1 MRRQALYLIPRAL
14 SASQLEGAHAVGNLA
29 WASAFELWDGSGTR
43 RALLP
48 AADGLSDRLYAHLSS
63 DDKPAQRTYGEE
75 LLQCFS
81 APRASVAGLEL
92 DRPRIMGVVN
102 VTPDSFSDGGERFD
116 SGRAVADGLA
126 MIEAGADIIDIGGES
141 TRPGAAPV
149 PVEEELRRVLPV
161 VKGLAAQGARVS
173 IDTRWARVMAEAAAA
188 GAAILNDVTALSG
201 DPESLSVA
209 AQSELPVVL
218 MHMQGE
224 PQTMQADP
232 QYEQVSLDV
241 FDYLTERIEA
251 CAAAGIPRDRLI
263 VDPGVGFGK
272 TLAHK
277 LRLLNDLA
285 LLHGTGCAILL
296 GVSRKS
302 FITKIDGPCEAKER
316 LPGSLAAML
325 YGIRQGVQIVRVHDV
340 AETRQAL
347 AVWCCMDVS
356 VLP

>member
-1 MRRQALYLIPRAL
+1 MRRHPCYLIPRAL
-14 SASQLEGAHAVGNLA
+14 SASRLEGARAVGNLA
-29 WASAFELWDGSGTR
+29 WASAFELWDGSGAR

-48 AADGLSDRLYAHLSS
+48 ATDKLADELYAHLNLE
-63 DDKPAQRTYGEE
+63 DEPAQRTYGHD
-75 LLQCFS
+75 LLRCFS
-81 APRASVAGLEL
+81 APRAAIAGLDL

-116 SGRAVADGLA
+116 CGRATADGLA
-126 MIEAGADIIDIGGES
+126 MIEAGADIIDVGGES

-161 VKGLAAQGARVS
+161 VKDLARQGARVS
-173 IDTRWARVMAEAAAA
+173 IDTRWSRVMAEAAAA
-188 GAAILNDVTALSG
+188 GATILNDVTALSG

-209 AQSELPVVL
+209 AQSGLPVVL

-224 PQTMQADP
+224 PQTMQAAP
-232 QYEQVSLDV
+232 QYHHVSLDV
-241 FDYLTERIEA
+241 FDYLTGRIAA
-251 CAAAGIPRDRLI
+251 CEAAGIPRDRLI
-263 VDPGVGFGK
+263 VDPGIGFGK
-272 TLAHK
+272 TLEHN

-302 FITKIDGPCEAKER
+302 FIAKIDGPCEARKR

-325 YGIRQGVQIVRVHDV
+325 NGIRQGVQIVRVHDV

-356 VLP
+356 LLP

>member
-1 MRRQALYLIPRAL
+1 MRRQAFYLIPRAL
-14 SASQLEGAHAVGNLA
+14 SASPLEGAHAVGNLA

-43 RALLP
+43 RALLS

-63 DDKPAQRTYGEE
+63 DDKPAQRTYGDE
-75 LLQCFS
+75 LLHCFS
-81 APRASVAGLEL
+81 APRASLAGLEL

-126 MIEAGADIIDIGGES
+126 MIEAGADIIDVGGES

-173 IDTRWARVMAEAAAA
+173 IDTRWAPVMAEAAAA

-209 AQSELPVVL
+209 AESGLPVVL
-218 MHMQGE
+218 MHMQGQ

-241 FDYLTERIEA
+241 FDYLTDRIEA
-251 CAAAGIPRDRLI
+251 CVAAGISRDRLV
-263 VDPGVGFGK
+263 VDPGIGFGK
-272 TLAHK
+272 TLAHN

-285 LLHGTGCAILL
+285 LLHGMGCAILL

-302 FITKIDGPCEAKER
+302 FIAKIDGPCDAKER

>member
-14 SASQLEGAHAVGNLA
+14 SASRLEGAHAVGNLA

-43 RALLP
+43 QALLA
-48 AADGLSDRLYAHLSS
+48 AADGLSDRLYAHLRS
-63 DDKPAQRTYGEE
+63 DDKSVQRTYAQD
-75 LLQCFS
+75 LLQRFS
-81 APRASVAGLEL
+81 APRAPVAGLSL

-126 MIEAGADIIDIGGES
+126 MIEAGADIIDVGGES

-149 PVEEELRRVLPV
+149 PVEEEQRRVLPV

-173 IDTRWARVMAEAAAA
+173 IDTRRAQVMAEAAAA

-209 AQSELPVVL
+209 AQSGLPVVL

-232 QYEQVSLDV
+232 QYGQVSLDV
-241 FDYLTERIEA
+241 FDYLTDRIEA

-263 VDPGVGFGK
+263 VDPGIGFGK
-272 TLAHK
+272 TLAHN

-302 FITKIDGPCEAKER
+302 FITTIDGPCEAKER

-347 AVWCCMDVS
+347 AVWCCMDVP

>member
-14 SASQLEGAHAVGNLA
+14 SASRLEGAHAVGNLA
-29 WASAFELWDGSGTR
+29 WASAFELWDGSGR
-43 RALLP
+43 RQALLP
-48 AADGLSDRLYAHLSS
+48 AADGLPDRLYAHLRS

-75 LLQCFS
+75 LLHCFS

-126 MIEAGADIIDIGGES
+126 MIEAGADIIDVGGES

-161 VKGLAAQGARVS
+161 VTGLAAQGARVS
-173 IDTRWARVMAEAAAA
+173 IDTRRAPVMAEAAAA

-209 AQSELPVVL
+209 AQSGLPVVL

-232 QYEQVSLDV
+232 QYGQVSLDV
-241 FDYLTERIEA
+241 FDYLTGRIEA
-251 CAAAGIPRDRLI
+251 CEASGIPRDRLI

-272 TLAHK
+272 TLAHN

-347 AVWCCMDVS
+347 AVWCCMDVP

>member
-1 MRRQALYLIPRAL
+1 MRRQAFYLIPRAL
-14 SASQLEGAHAVGNLA
+14 SASRLEGAHAVGNLA
-29 WASAFELWDGSGTR
+29 WASAFELWDSNGTR
-43 RALLP
+43 QGLLP
-48 AADGLSDRLYAHLSS
+48 ATDGLSDRLYAHLSS
-63 DDKPAQRTYGEE
+63 DDKLAQRTYGDE
-75 LLQCFS
+75 LLHCFS
-81 APRASVAGLEL
+81 APRASLAGLEL

-126 MIEAGADIIDIGGES
+126 MIEAGADIIDVGGES

-173 IDTRWARVMAEAAAA
+173 IDTRWAPVMAEAAAA

-209 AQSELPVVL
+209 AQSGLPVVL
-218 MHMQGE
+218 MHMQGQ

-241 FDYLTERIEA
+241 FDYLTDRIEA
-251 CAAAGIPRDRLI
+251 CVAAGIPRDRLV

-272 TLAHK
+272 TLAHN

-302 FITKIDGPCEAKER
+302 FITKIDGPCDAKER

>member
-1 MRRQALYLIPRAL
+1 MRRQPFYLIPRAL
-14 SASQLEGAHAVGNLA
+14 STSRLEGAHAVGNLA
-29 WASAFELWDGSGTR
+29 WASAFELWDRSGTR

-48 AADGLSDRLYAHLSS
+48 TAERLPEALYAHLCAE
-63 DDKPAQRTYGEE
+63 DEPAQRTYGQE
-75 LLQCFS
+75 LLERFS
-81 APRASVAGLEL
+81 TPRPAVAGLDL

-102 VTPDSFSDGGERFD
+102 VTPDSFSDGGDRFD

-126 MIEAGADIIDIGGES
+126 MIEAGAHIIDVGGES

-149 PVEEELRRVLPV
+149 PLEEELRRALPV
-161 VKGLAAQGARVS
+161 VKALAEQGARVS
-173 IDTRWARVMAEAAAA
+173 IDTRRARVMAEAAAA

-209 AQSELPVVL
+209 AQSGLPVVL

-224 PQTMQADP
+224 PQSMQADP
-232 QYEQVSLDV
+232 QYHQVSLDV
-241 FDYLTERIEA
+241 FDYLVGRIAA
-251 CAAAGIPRDRLI
+251 CEEAGISGSRLI
-263 VDPGVGFGK
+263 VDPGIGFGK
-272 TLAHK
+272 TLDHN
-277 LRLLNDLA
+277 LRLLSDLA

-302 FITKIDGPCEAKER
+302 FIAKIDGPCEAKAR

-325 YGIRQGVQIVRVHDV
+325 NGIRQGVQIVRVHDV

-356 VLP
+356 LLP